1 MGVRVRVGNHCWLKS
16 NSVTQKEMF
25 TDKVMFKA
33 LMVLFL
39 VGFLSS
45 DVIVTGKQMRRTATL
60 TEIAIFLFA
69 QMLHIIS
76 LKIAQTWSSL
86 R

>member
-1 MGVRVRVGNHCWLKS
+1 
-16 NSVTQKEMF
+16 MF

-60 TEIAIFLFA
+60 TKIAIFFFCTNVAHYIFKDCSDLKQSSVELQRLDDYSFSPSRMNWYLF
-69 QMLHIIS
+69 
-76 LKIAQTWSSL
+76 
-86 R
+86 

>member
-1 MGVRVRVGNHCWLKS
+1 
-16 NSVTQKEMF
+16 MF

-45 DVIVTGKQMRRTATL
+45 DVIVTGKQMRLKLRFFFFCTNVAHY
-60 TEIAIFLFA
+60 IFKDCPDLKQSSVELQRLDDYSFSPSRMNWYLF
-69 QMLHIIS
+69 
-76 LKIAQTWSSL
+76 
-86 R
+86 

>member
-1 MGVRVRVGNHCWLKS
+1 
-16 NSVTQKEMF
+16 
-25 TDKVMFKA
+25 MFKA

-60 TEIAIFLFA
+60 TKIAIFFFFA

-76 LKIAQTWSSL
+76 LKIAQT
-86 R
+86 